1 FGTLLLLLL
10 VIMATAT
17 TLARALTG
25 PLRRLRDG
33 MQSVAAGR
41 VQRPI
46 PVESRDEVG
55 QLVETFNL
63 MQDQLSESRRKLAQH
78 ERDLAWSEMV
88 RQVAHEI
95 KNPLTPMKLSIQH
108 LRRAYEEFDPAD
120 STSKG
125 RFTAAFDRIT
135 RTVSEQIDTLVDI
148 ANAFSTFARLPRR
161 HTETFDPNSIIREAV
176 ELTAAELKSGIRFH
190 ETPEPVCISADRDE
204 LRRVMIN
211 LLKNAVQSVGS
222 EGTVEVVARI
232 TAGIGDSLT
241 AKVILCE
248 VIDDGAGIEPDVQ
261 NRIFQPNFSTKTRG
275 MGLGLAIAKKS
286 VEGIGGEIGFRT
298 LVGRG
303 STFWIRLPLVDA

>member
-1 FGTLLLLLL
+1 
-10 VIMATAT
+10 MATAT

-78 ERDLAWSEMV
+78 ERDLAWSEMA

-108 LRRAYEEFDPAD
+108 LQRAYDEFDPTD

-125 RFTAAFDRIT
+125 RFAAAFDRIT

-161 HTETFDPNSIIREAV
+161 HTETFDPNDIIREAV
-176 ELTAAELKSGIRFH
+176 ELTAAELKSGIRFQ
-190 ETPEPVCISADRDE
+190 ETPESIRISADRDE

-222 EGTVEVVARI
+222 DGTVEVVARI
-232 TAGIGDSLT
+232 TAGIGDSST

-248 VIDDGAGIEPDVQ
+248 VTDDGAGIEPDVQ
-261 NRIFQPNFSTKTRG
+261 NRIFQPNFSTKTSG

-286 VEGIGGEIGFRT
+286 VEGMGGEIGFRT

-303 STFWIRLPLVDA
+303 STFWIKLPLVDA